1 MEEDVNR
8 CIISNREG
16 TVHQETRTIRMSLP
30 YKLSTVNCCL
40 VEVDNGYVLIDTG
53 PSNQRMTLETEL
65 KIEGYE
71 AIKQTVHV

>member
-1 MEEDVNR
+1 MQ
-8 CIISNREG
+8 
-16 TVHQETRTIRMSLP
+16 QETRTIRMSLP

-53 PSNQRMTLETEL
+53 PSNQRITLETEL
-65 KIEGYE
+65 KTAGYE